1 MEQLFSIILKTSL
14 SGAVVIG
21 AIACLRPILKKAPGN
36 VLCLLWFLAV
46 LRLLLPFEIPSPLS
60 LQPEPE
66 RISQVIPALAQ
77 SAPVVGEVADA
88 APSVLPFLWF
98 GISLLLAVLSI
109 RSYRKL
115 KGQVREAWRTED
127 GCWEASGIDTAFVLG
142 FLRPRIYMPSR
153 LGAQDHKFV
162 LCHERWHIRL
172 LHHLLKPLG
181 YLALCLHWF
190 NPVVWMGYRMMC
202 ADLET
207 ACDEQVI
214 RDLDVQQRKDYSET
228 LLNFCAPKNHFGY
241 SVAFGG
247 SDPKRRILSVLHYKK
262 PGFWITLTGI
272 VAMVFVVGC
281 LMTSPRASADTLPED
296 RVPIV
301 CMTAGCTEPG
311 HDHAGRDCTA
321 ANCGVADHHHTFCGD
336 ESCSICLARLEAQV
350 KEFADCVDSLEQ
362 EFLVKYGYLYQNCT
376 DPDHDHSGGY
386 CIITQGCEED
396 YIHAGC
402 TDENCE
408 ICKVQTESQIAAYEE
423 QEKQLREEIQQAQQR
438 RNCLELGCG
447 EQNHD
452 CGNCGCTN
460 PDCPHFDY
468 HTGAECTD
476 DNCSQPHQDNDRCET
491 PPCET
496 QSQQCQDSH
505 SHKGHHH

>member
-21 AIACLRPILKKAPGN
+21 AVACLRPILKKAPGN

-296 RVPIV
+296 CVPIV

-311 HDHAGRDCTA
+311 HDHAGRDCTVE
-321 ANCGVADHHHTFCGD
+321 NCTDPKHYHACHTAGNVYCTVDHCEDPEHHHQECQK
-336 ESCSICLARLEAQV
+336 ENCSICLARFRQQIRELEEELEAREAELIQKV
-350 KEFADCVDSLEQ
+350 CKL
-362 EFLVKYGYLYQNCT
+362 T
-376 DPDHDHSGGY
+376 D
-386 CIITQGCEED
+386 
-396 YIHAGC
+396 
-402 TDENCE
+402 
-408 ICKVQTESQIAAYEE
+408 
-423 QEKQLREEIQQAQQR
+423 
-438 RNCLELGCG
+438 
-447 EQNHD
+447 
-452 CGNCGCTN
+452 CTN
-460 PDCPHFDY
+460 PDCPNPDCPYGGCGGENCTNLDCPNSACPNRDSRHS
-468 HTGAECTD
+468 GAECTD
-476 DNCSQPHQDNDRCET
+476 VNCPQPHQDNDRCET